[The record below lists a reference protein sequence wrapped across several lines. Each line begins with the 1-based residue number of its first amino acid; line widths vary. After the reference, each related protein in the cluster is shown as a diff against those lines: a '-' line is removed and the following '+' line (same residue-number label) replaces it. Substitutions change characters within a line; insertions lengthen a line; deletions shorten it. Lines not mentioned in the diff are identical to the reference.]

1 MDEFEAITA
10 DLWSEERAE
19 HEEHARELLAAA
31 DAETRFADWIR
42 RLPRGEVV
50 TVTTLDGD
58 RLRGRI
64 QRVGRD
70 WVRLAEV
77 SDESV
82 PSGSGIRRVHA
93 VRLAAIVRVSRE
105 SGR

>member
-31 DAETRFADWIR
+31 DGEMGFGDWIR

-77 SDESV
+77 GDEAG
-82 PSGSGIRRVHA
+82 PSRSGTRRVHV
-93 VRLAAIVRVSRE
+93 VRLAAIARVSRS

>member
-19 HEEHARELLAAA
+19 HEEHARELLGAA
-31 DAETRFADWIR
+31 DAEMGFGDWIR

-50 TVTTLDGD
+50 TVTTVDGE

-64 QRVGRD
+64 HRVGRD
-70 WVRLAEV
+70 WIRLSEV
-77 SDESV
+77 NDEV
-82 PSGSGIRRVHA
+82 AAPQPGTHRVHA
-93 VRLAAIVRVSRE
+93 VRLAAIVRVSQG